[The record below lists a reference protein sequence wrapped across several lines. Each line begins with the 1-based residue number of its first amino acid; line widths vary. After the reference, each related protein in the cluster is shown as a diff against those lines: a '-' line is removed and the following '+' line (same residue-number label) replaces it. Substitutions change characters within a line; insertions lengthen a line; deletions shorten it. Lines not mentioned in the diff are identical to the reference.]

1 MSVSLTLSFD
11 NKESV
16 KDSFAFCMKWTNFH
30 SLMVIG
36 LLHGRTIMKT
46 IVVSTKLCHGRL
58 SKTLSTK
65 FWPKENKNSAKI
77 SCKNKIPLE
86 FQSHDHRLNFKWE
99 SLGNSKFFLSLGDF
113 RHRIIFLTS
122 REVQCCCKP
131 LFCPSLDP
139 SSLSE
144 LWGRIRT
151 QASTLTT

>member
-1 MSVSLTLSFD
+1 MGHHEDNRCGNKIVPWSIIENAFD
-11 NKESV
+11 KIL
-16 KDSFAFCMKWTNFH
+16 A
-30 SLMVIG
+30 
-36 LLHGRTIMKT
+36 
-46 IVVSTKLCHGRL
+46 
-58 SKTLSTK
+58 K

-99 SLGNSKFFLSLGDF
+99 SLGNSKFLTLGDF

-122 REVQCCCKP
+122 REVQCGCKH

-144 LWGRIRT
+144 L
-151 QASTLTT
+151 